1 VQTLA
6 GFCTIPHV
14 DQRTL
19 DLLKLTL
26 TPGLGPVLISRLLK
40 RFGDPAEVLRANP
53 STLQTVDR
61 IGPGTATKIV
71 TAFRDTPAL
80 AEAELKL
87 AEKLGVHLLAI
98 GSPQY
103 PALLA
108 EILDA
113 PPILYVKGSI
123 LVDGPDQYS
132 VGIVGSRDCSAYGLE
147 QANRF
152 GGVLAR
158 AGLTIISGGARGID
172 TAAHRGALQHGG
184 RTIAVLGCG
193 IAHVYPPENDKLFE
207 QISSSGAVI
216 SELPL
221 NVSPTADNFPAR
233 NRIISG
239 LSLGV
244 LVIEAGLKSGALITA
259 RVAAEEHGREVM
271 ALPGRVDSQSSRGT
285 LELIKMGGA
294 ALVTDPGDVINTL
307 ESQARH
313 QHAGTHAAR
322 FTQPQSED
330 LFGAAAMTEAPKAAT
345 AAVPL
350 PEVHR
355 AILDALEEPRTIDE
369 LCDATGLEPA
379 RIRTEITMLEVQK
392 RIARSGGRLTRT
404 R

>member
-1 VQTLA
+1 M
-6 GFCTIPHV
+6 
-14 DQRTL
+14 DQRTF
-19 DLLKLTL
+19 DLLRLNL

-40 RFGDPAEVLRANP
+40 RFGEPQEVLRAQP
-53 STLQTVDR
+53 STLETVKG
-61 IGPGTATKIV
+61 IGPGTAAKMTSG
-71 TAFRDTPAL
+71 FRDTPAL

-98 GSPQY
+98 GSPGY
-103 PALLA
+103 PPLLA

-113 PPILYVKGSI
+113 PPILYVKGT
-123 LVDGPDQYS
+123 LLAGGPDQFS

-147 QANRF
+147 QSNRF
-152 GGVLAR
+152 AGVLAR

-172 TAAHRGALQHGG
+172 TSAHRGALQHGG

-193 IAHVYPPENDKLFE
+193 LAHVYPPENDKLFE
-207 QISSSGAVI
+207 QIAGSGAVI

-221 NVSPTADNFPAR
+221 NAAPQAENFPAR

-239 LSLGV
+239 LSLGI

-294 ALVTDPGDVINTL
+294 HLVTDPGDVIHAL

-313 QHAGTHAAR
+313 LHAGTHAAR
-322 FTQPQSED
+322 FTPMNGADTD
-330 LFGAAAMTEAPKAAT
+330 LFSGASGGAVSEPETKPAPS
-345 AAVPL
+345 PL
-350 PEVHR
+350 PELHR
-355 AILDALEEPRTIDE
+355 VILGALEEPRTVEE
-369 LCDATGLEPA
+369 LCEATGLEPA
-379 RIRTEITMLEVQK
+379 RLRTEVTMLEVQK
-392 RIARSGGRLTRT
+392 RITRSGGRLR
-404 R
+404 RAR